1 MEDSDLFVLYCVNK
15 RAQQTGLPPCELA
28 RALLQ
33 IPPEQIKSAA
43 DADRAYRK
51 SAVLNGGEK

>member
-1 MEDSDLFVLYCVNK
+1 MEDSDLFVLYCVNE
-15 RAQQTGLPPCELA
+15 RAQQTGLPACELA

-33 IPPEQIKSAA
+33 IPPEQIKAAA

-51 SAVLNGGEK
+51 EIAGGMK